1 MKSLVRDYYTV
12 SLPGDVFDSL
22 EDLSSLAINEAK
34 EKVRLY
40 CVPAIWT
47 VKVLAGEVGDHEVS
61 FRVCRVR
68 NKRSGD

>member
-34 EKVRLY
+34 EKARLY

-47 VKVLAGEVGDHEVS
+47 VKVLAGEVGDHQVS